1 VFAFS
6 VSTLNNA
13 LRFNTLRF
21 TLHGVAGKGEP
32 SMSNTI
38 RVMIVDDH
46 AVVRSGLS
54 TFLLTCDDMEL
65 VGEAGSGEQALRLC
79 SHARPDVVL
88 MDLVMP
94 GMDGATATRLIRE
107 QCPEIQ
113 VVALTSFKERELV
126 QGALQAGAIGYLL
139 KDISA
144 DELASAIRA
153 AYAGKPTLAS
163 EAAQVLIDAARQ
175 PADRLGFDLTERER
189 EVLALLAQ
197 GLNNNQI
204 AERLVISVSTAKF
217 HVSSVLSKLGAAT
230 RTEAVALAF
239 EHKLVT

>member
-1 VFAFS
+1 
-6 VSTLNNA
+6 
-13 LRFNTLRF
+13 
-21 TLHGVAGKGEP
+21 
-32 SMSNTI
+32 MSNTI

-54 TFLLTCDDMEL
+54 TFLMTCDDMEL

-79 SHARPDVVL
+79 AQARPDVVL

-94 GMDGATATRLIRE
+94 DMDGATTTRLIRE
-107 QCPEIQ
+107 RCPDIQ
-113 VVALTSFKERELV
+113 VVALTSFKERDLV

-144 DELASAIRA
+144 DELANAIRA

-163 EAAQVLIDAARQ
+163 EAAQVLIDATRH
-175 PADRLGFDLTERER
+175 PADRLGFDLTDRER
-189 EVLALLAQ
+189 EVLALMAQ
-197 GLNNNQI
+197 GMNNGQI
-204 AERLVISVSTAKF
+204 AEQLVISISTAKY

-239 EHKLVT
+239 EHSLVT